1 MFNDMKSKFFL
12 FSILLTTCFFASC
25 GLIKRGDAD
34 DLANKS
40 YKLTIS
46 AGEGG
51 SVNSDVNG
59 SYKAGTEVKII
70 AEANSGYT
78 FNSWS
83 DGNTNSS
90 RTITMTQDCTLIASF
105 TNSSSQTET
114 KYYIKHPWGNGLEAS
129 WAWKQMNKIG
139 STYEYTGL
147 WGGTGANINTKASDS
162 GAEWF
167 AASDISGASSLS
179 IGDGVQFIY
188 NPATGTLSATK
199 TSGGGGSSIAK
210 VRINCLSEWSKI
222 SWGLMDDETGKSV
235 LEVDFSG
242 KTGMSSY
249 QNIDVSAGHT
259 YSLYWTDGSTT
270 SLVGGTGSGVYHEK
284 LVKGHKYTYTVS
296 GSDESRTDDGTF

>member
-1 MFNDMKSKFFL
+1 MKSKVFL
-12 FSILLTTCFFASC
+12 SILLTSCILASC
-25 GLIKRGDAD
+25 GLIKRDNVD
-34 DLANKS
+34 DPTTVS
-40 YKLTIS
+40 YTLTIS
-46 AGEGG
+46 ADEGG
-51 SVNSDVNG
+51 TVNSDEVNG
-59 SYKAGTEVKII
+59 SYQAGTKVQIK
-70 AEANSGYT
+70 ANANSGWT
-78 FNSWS
+78 FNKWS
-83 DGNTNSS
+83 DGNMSS
-90 RTITMTQDCTLIASF
+90 YRTITMDKDYTLVASF
-105 TNSSSQTET
+105 QKASEPSTET
-114 KYYIKHPWGNGLEAS
+114 KYYIKHPWGTGTDTS
-129 WAWKQMNKIG
+129 WAWKQMTKVGDN
-139 STYEYTGL
+139 YEYEGL

-167 AASDISGASSLS
+167 AASEISGASSLS